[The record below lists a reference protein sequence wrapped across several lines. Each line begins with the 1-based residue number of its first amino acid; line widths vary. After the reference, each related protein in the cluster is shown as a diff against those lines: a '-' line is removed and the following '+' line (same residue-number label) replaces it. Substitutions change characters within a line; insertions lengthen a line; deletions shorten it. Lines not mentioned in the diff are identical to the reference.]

1 MKSLSLVEFA
11 DLADELQELYII
23 ENFKEGSISWSLPS
37 PSHRGGYSNASDV
50 QVRTAYRCAT
60 ALRDSIKPYLL
71 RRMKEDVRTNLQL
84 PNKNEQVLFCRL
96 TDHQRELY
104 QQYLDSADVASI
116 LVGRLQVFV
125 GLMNLRK
132 ICNHPDLYDGGP
144 KVFADTDVSTLPP
157 EMRYGFPGRSAKMAV
172 IESLLRLWKKQ
183 NHRVLLFTQS
193 RQASNH
199 HH

>member
-1 MKSLSLVEFA
+1 MHHFSSAECKVVVL
-11 DLADELQELYII
+11 
-23 ENFKEGSISWSLPS
+23 
-37 PSHRGGYSNASDV
+37 
-50 QVRTAYRCAT
+50 
-60 ALRDSIKPYLL
+60 
-71 RRMKEDVRTNLQL
+71 
-84 PNKNEQVLFCRL
+84 QVLFCRL